1 MILHN
6 IKYCIVKSFSSDIA
20 AVKLKPPSTI
30 REKNSRIADKV
41 RIYVRGGSGG
51 QGSPSSGGLGGKGGS
66 VFIKCV
72 KGGSLAP
79 FTLRQNRRIV
89 AGHGEHYRKNM
100 FNAKPGKDKYVNV
113 PPGTE
118 VRTGDN
124 ELMTD
129 LSKPNEVIKIA
140 NGGFGGSAKTSF
152 FGTKGE
158 RKNIILELKTIADV
172 ALTGFPNAGKSS
184 LLRVVSRARPKVG
197 HYPFTT
203 INPMVGSIFYNDSRQ
218 ITVADLPGL
227 IEDAH
232 LNKGMGHKFLRHIE
246 RTKAIVLVVD
256 VDGFQLKEGYK
267 FRSALDTILL
277 LMRELVLYKDILLTR
292 PFILVVN
299 KMDTLTAETNLNQL
313 CREIKSLDK
322 GHVLLR
328 DSVFAEEIQEHVT
341 LLAENNFENVI
352 PVSAKQ
358 GLGIELLQK
367 QLYNLLPIDD

>member
-1 MILHN
+1 M
-6 IKYCIVKSFSSDIA
+6 
-20 AVKLKPPSTI
+20 
-30 REKNSRIADKV
+30 
-41 RIYVRGGSGG
+41 
-51 QGSPSSGGLGGKGGS
+51 
-66 VFIKCV
+66 
-72 KGGSLAP
+72 
-79 FTLRQNRRIV
+79 
-89 AGHGEHYRKNM
+89 
-100 FNAKPGKDKYVNV
+100 
-113 PPGTE
+113 
-118 VRTGDN
+118 
-124 ELMTD
+124 
-129 LSKPNEVIKIA
+129 
-140 NGGFGGSAKTSF
+140 
-152 FGTKGE
+152 
-158 RKNIILELKTIADV
+158 
-172 ALTGFPNAGKSS
+172 
-184 LLRVVSRARPKVG
+184 
-197 HYPFTT
+197 
-203 INPMVGSIFYNDSRQ
+203 
-218 ITVADLPGL
+218 

-256 VDGFQLKEGYK
+256 VDGFQLKEGHK

-277 LMRELVLYKDILLTR
+277 LMRELVLYKDVLLTR